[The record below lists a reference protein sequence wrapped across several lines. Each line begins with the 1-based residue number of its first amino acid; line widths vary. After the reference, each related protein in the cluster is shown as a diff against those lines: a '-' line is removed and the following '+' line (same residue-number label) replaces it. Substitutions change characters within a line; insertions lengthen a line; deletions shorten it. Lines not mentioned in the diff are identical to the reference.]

1 MSNRVLHLDLLHDG
15 SILESDLNGISD
27 GSLVGVQ
34 AVIKSTRKSQLE
46 RTTRR
51 RERGDELVDREL
63 LLLLAVHL
71 LSKSVDSRV
80 RGDVVGAEER
90 DTRLVR
96 GEKDGKREGRRRT
109 SLRWSVDRR

>member
-1 MSNRVLHLDLLHDG
+1 MSNRVLYLDLLHDG

-34 AVIKSTRKSQLE
+34 AVIKSTRKIQLE

-63 LLLLAVHL
+63 LLLLAVHFL
-71 LSKSVDSRV
+71 TESVDSRV
-80 RGDVVGAEER
+80 GGDVVGAEER
-90 DTRLVR
+90 EARLVR
-96 GEKDGKREGRRRT
+96 GDEKRKERGHET
-109 SLRWSVDRR
+109 N